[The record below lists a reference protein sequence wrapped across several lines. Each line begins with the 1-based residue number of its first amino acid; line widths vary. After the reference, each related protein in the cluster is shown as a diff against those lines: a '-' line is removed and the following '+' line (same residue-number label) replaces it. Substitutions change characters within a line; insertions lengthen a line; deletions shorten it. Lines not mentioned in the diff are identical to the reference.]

1 MAPKNLHLFCIF
13 NYIDSYYILNSI
25 PTPRILFLQFNYI
38 LNYPSSDEKQD
49 TKSKSTINCITH
61 HDVSCSIINRQ
72 IQLDLLANTTTIVII
87 KKKKMNKIIIVVVCD
102 ASWSMKQFCNDMMDY
117 LQETDGENEKLNE
130 ETNALV
136 LNPFVLK

>member
-1 MAPKNLHLFCIF
+1 MKN
-13 NYIDSYYILNSI
+13 
-25 PTPRILFLQFNYI
+25 
-38 LNYPSSDEKQD
+38 EKQD
-49 TKSKSTINCITH
+49 TKSKSTINCIT

-72 IQLDLLANTTTIVII
+72 IQLDLLR
-87 KKKKMNKIIIVVVCD
+87 VVVCD

>member
-1 MAPKNLHLFCIF
+1 MKNK
-13 NYIDSYYILNSI
+13 ILN
-25 PTPRILFLQFNYI
+25 
-38 LNYPSSDEKQD
+38 LNLLL
-49 TKSKSTINCITH
+49 IVLLITTSA
-61 HDVSCSIINRQ
+61 VRSIINRQ

>member
-1 MAPKNLHLFCIF
+1 
-13 NYIDSYYILNSI
+13 
-25 PTPRILFLQFNYI
+25 
-38 LNYPSSDEKQD
+38 
-49 TKSKSTINCITH
+49 
-61 HDVSCSIINRQ
+61 
-72 IQLDLLANTTTIVII
+72 
-87 KKKKMNKIIIVVVCD
+87 MNKIIIVVVCD